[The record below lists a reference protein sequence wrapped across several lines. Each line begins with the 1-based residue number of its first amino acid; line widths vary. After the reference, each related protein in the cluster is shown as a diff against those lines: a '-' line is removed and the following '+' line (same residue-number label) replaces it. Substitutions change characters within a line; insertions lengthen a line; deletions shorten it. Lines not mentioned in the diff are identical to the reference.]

1 MALAGM
7 AAGKTFFFYV
17 GLVAVAVM
25 LARQIE
31 EIDLD
36 DPADCLARFRA
47 NRMVGLLVF
56 AALIAGSN
64 PF

>member
-1 MALAGM
+1 
-7 AAGKTFFFYV
+7 
-17 GLVAVAVM
+17 M

-47 NRMVGLLVF
+47 NRMVGLLCLRG
-56 AALIAGSN
+56 AHRRQHPPL
-64 PF
+64 